1 MVPASGVGAD
11 GVREWIWPPASGT
24 SGGGVICAGGGGV
37 PLGFGREEEAMVCA
51 RRSRSWPGMEGMGS
65 GAVAW

>member
-37 PLGFGREEEAMVCA
+37 PLGFGEGGGGHGMCEEE
-51 RRSRSWPGMEGMGS
+51 
-65 GAVAW
+65 